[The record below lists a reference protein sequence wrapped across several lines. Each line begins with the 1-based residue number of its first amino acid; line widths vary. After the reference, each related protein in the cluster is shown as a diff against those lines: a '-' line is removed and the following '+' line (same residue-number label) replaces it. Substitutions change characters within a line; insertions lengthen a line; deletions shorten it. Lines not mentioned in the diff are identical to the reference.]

1 MLLISGFSIF
11 SLSSP
16 TTGIR
21 GAPPYIWI
29 YAFIGDQS
37 PARSTHAR
45 THSLSL
51 SAALL
56 AREEAAGRGNGRRTR

>member
-37 PARSTHAR
+37 PARSR
-45 THSLSL
+45 TLAHTLSP
-51 SAALL
+51 
-56 AREEAAGRGNGRRTR
+56 